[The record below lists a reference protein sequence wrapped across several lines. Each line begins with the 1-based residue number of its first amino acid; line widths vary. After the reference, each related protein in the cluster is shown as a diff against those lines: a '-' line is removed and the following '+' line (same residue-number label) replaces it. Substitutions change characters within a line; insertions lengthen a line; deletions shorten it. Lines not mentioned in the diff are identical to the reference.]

1 MQTIGRYEVKGE
13 LGRGGMAIVYRAIDP
28 QIGREVAI
36 KVLPREFM
44 QEADFLSRFQREVKT
59 VGQLTHAAIVPLYD
73 AGQDNGQP
81 YLVMRLMGGGSLLD
95 RVRRGALSLAEVV
108 AIFTRLGG
116 ALDQA
121 HRKGIIHRDL
131 KPGNILLDEAGLPY
145 LSDFGIVKLTDAT
158 SMTSRGAIGTPAYMS
173 PEHFHGKVNARSDVY
188 AMGIILFQLLTGRLP
203 FQAQTPPEYMKAHF
217 MDVPPPLRSVNP
229 NLPTALEPILQRALA
244 KSDEARYASVGELAQ
259 AVSQAVSQSA
269 SQLVSQPFADRVT
282 VANTPPPMSRPASQ
296 PISQSVGQRSASQ
309 YSTNQSMTML
319 PQKNSPWLWLGVGG
333 VIIVMV
339 LLLVVTGLIGLVVS
353 QGETAV
359 VVVTA
364 TVQPRATF
372 TATPQPIETWTP
384 TAIAVVK
391 VIPPTDTPVLPTDT
405 PVPPTNT
412 PIPPTDT
419 PVPPTDTPVPPTDT
433 PVPPTDTPVPPTD
446 TPVPPTAIQLP
457 DWDFKF
463 KEQADRNWQ
472 KTTNTSIANII
483 LISDGNKTPLGGFYV
498 MGIHSS
504 GKTYKSAA
512 SSWSFDVANSLT
524 GYIKQGNVKVDLGPY
539 EDGTWQL
546 YIVDGGGKQLSDKV
560 TLSYSS
566 DPQSW
571 AWDFIWWSK

>member
-433 PVPPTDTPVPPTD
+433 PVPPTDTPVPPT
-446 TPVPPTAIQLP
+446 AIQLP